1 MNHMHYQA
9 IQDLGK
15 IKFILKAETLLNQ
28 LIAKKYKKIYKE
40 KMPNWELNLKKI
52 KIELL
57 EHIIIKRKFILLCLI
72 NFNIIFKDRE

>member
-1 MNHMHYQA
+1 MHYQA

-40 KMPNWELNLKKI
+40 KMPN
-52 KIELL
+52 
-57 EHIIIKRKFILLCLI
+57 
-72 NFNIIFKDRE
+72 